1 MNVTELD
8 NAEQFSR
15 EYRTRQVLIL
25 SVGVRIGIAVFVWL
39 CVTLPS
45 DPGWAAGSDP
55 LFHAAFALAFVG
67 YIYTLRRLRTESR
80 PLRWMGLVNAIEIL
94 AISALVWRT
103 GGTASP
109 MTVLYLMLIMGAVF
123 VGQVSYVLTVS
134 LGAMSVYAVLEGLL
148 LTGVIPH
155 AIAFSGRDAAAEE
168 LFNSAYI
175 STTLAVVGFFSLFT
189 ILLLMFLYEQVQRLH
204 LTIERRRNQVS
215 DANQALLAS
224 FHDLSTMVDR
234 LKASEE
240 AAQSA
245 RGDLLRMEKVLVVAR
260 LAAGNLHELRS
271 PLTMVIS
278 ELEMLLLS
286 KSLPTEAKLKETLKK
301 ILANASRMKALLQ
314 NVEDAVRPHP
324 EQRFVEVDLNTMV
337 SRVVGLMAYEMKKR
351 NVKFVASYDP
361 AEPRIL
367 GVPSQIEQ
375 IIVNLVANAADACP
389 ERNGAVSVET
399 QIRNAGVNLVVTDNG
414 AGLSEDEIA
423 KIFDP
428 FFTTK
433 NRSDQL
439 GLGLYVVAS
448 IVDRHKGH
456 ISVESNPGR
465 RTAFTVTFP
474 MAV

>member
-1 MNVTELD
+1 
-8 NAEQFSR
+8 
-15 EYRTRQVLIL
+15 
-25 SVGVRIGIAVFVWL
+25 
-39 CVTLPS
+39 
-45 DPGWAAGSDP
+45 
-55 LFHAAFALAFVG
+55 
-67 YIYTLRRLRTESR
+67 
-80 PLRWMGLVNAIEIL
+80 
-94 AISALVWRT
+94 
-103 GGTASP
+103 
-109 MTVLYLMLIMGAVF
+109 
-123 VGQVSYVLTVS
+123 
-134 LGAMSVYAVLEGLL
+134 
-148 LTGVIPH
+148 
-155 AIAFSGRDAAAEE
+155 
-168 LFNSAYI
+168 
-175 STTLAVVGFFSLFT
+175 
-189 ILLLMFLYEQVQRLH
+189 
-204 LTIERRRNQVS
+204 
-215 DANQALLAS
+215 
-224 FHDLSTMVDR
+224 
-234 LKASEE
+234 
-240 AAQSA
+240 
-245 RGDLLRMEKVLVVAR
+245 
-260 LAAGNLHELRS
+260 
-271 PLTMVIS
+271 
-278 ELEMLLLS
+278 
-286 KSLPTEAKLKETLKK
+286 
-301 ILANASRMKALLQ
+301 MKALLQ